1 MQELLCASV
10 CVPTMMS
17 IQVQCFG
24 WDMRREKVHDQNHTL
39 GARGNMTAFQL
50 PWQRV
55 FNELNK
61 LKEVGP
67 DQALHMVYC
76 ISYTGIV

>member
-1 MQELLCASV
+1 
-10 CVPTMMS
+10 MMS

-24 WDMRREKVHDQNHTL
+24 WDMRRENVHGQQHTL

-55 FNELNK
+55 FKELNELREK
-61 LKEVGP
+61 GP
-67 DQALHMVYC
+67 SKVIYVVL
-76 ISYTGIV
+76 GITCQYNQINLV